1 MANMSYCRFNNTRLD
16 MLDCINA
23 LQEGYNISDEEKHK
37 ARMMFDEI
45 ATFMV
50 ECGAIDS
57 YDDQA
62 MNDIIDNCN
71 KYYGED
77 EEGEENW

>member
-23 LQEGYNISDEEKHK
+23 LQEGCNISDEEKHK

-50 ECGAIDS
+50 ECGVINS
-57 YDDQA
+57 YDDKA
-62 MNDIIDNCN
+62 MNDIIDNCGEC
-71 KYYGED
+71 YGED
-77 EEGEENW
+77 EEGDENW

>member
-1 MANMSYCRFNNTRLD
+1 MANMSYCMFNNTRLD
-16 MLDCINA
+16 MLDCIDA

-50 ECGAIDS
+50 ECGAIDY
-57 YDDQA
+57 YDEHA

-77 EEGEENW
+77 EEGEEN

>member
-16 MLDCINA
+16 MLDCISA
-23 LQEGYNISDEEKHK
+23 IQEGQHISEGEKRY
-37 ARMMFDEI
+37 AQVMFEEI
-45 ATFMV
+45 ATFMF

-62 MNDIIDNCN
+62 MNDIIYNCEE
-71 KYYGED
+71 YYGED
-77 EEGEENW
+77 EEGEENL